1 MVHAI
6 VLSVNECQ
14 MIEGYNLTVW
24 LYLGAD
30 RREEFLWHHVLRVV
44 QLPLEGCQVP
54 PATRKMFIL
63 FKQGKSL
70 VLNGQLAELGIA
82 ELAIPIIV
90 QNIEDTFDLL
100 GRDLHAEVL
109 GGQEEVPE
117 GNQVDRG
124 VRDRGLHVE
133 LLEVWLRRV
142 LGEVHVGILRT
153 EEPLLNLLSQYVNQR
168 VE

>member
-1 MVHAI
+1 
-6 VLSVNECQ
+6 
-14 MIEGYNLTVW
+14 
-24 LYLGAD
+24 
-30 RREEFLWHHVLRVV
+30 
-44 QLPLEGCQVP
+44 
-54 PATRKMFIL
+54 
-63 FKQGKSL
+63 
-70 VLNGQLAELGIA
+70 
-82 ELAIPIIV
+82 
-90 QNIEDTFDLL
+90 
-100 GRDLHAEVL
+100 VL